1 MGKKANDYIKVMD
14 MPKKYKRSKL
24 KIKEEGGKIRVDIEA
39 NDPVALIASLSS
51 MIKQMRVISSV
62 NAIE

>member
-1 MGKKANDYIKVMD
+1 MGEKARDYIKIMD
-14 MPKKYKRSKL
+14 IPKEYKRSKL
-24 KIKEEGGKIRVDIEA
+24 KIEEKGGKIAVDIEA

-62 NAIE
+62 NEIE

>member
-1 MGKKANDYIKVMD
+1 MD
-14 MPKKYKRSKL
+14 MPKEYKRSKL
-24 KIKEEGGKIRVDIEA
+24 KIEEKGGKITVDIEA

-51 MIKQMRVISSV
+51 IIKQMRVISSV

>member
-1 MGKKANDYIKVMD
+1 MGEKAKDYIKLMD
-14 MPKKYKRSKL
+14 IPKEYKRSKL

-51 MIKQMRVISSV
+51 MIKQIRVISSV